1 MRSVLVSKQMCFTES
16 LLNEI
21 KMKKKTLSKH
31 ISFCPNTIK
40 QITFICAITTSR
52 IISLNERR
60 STVSFHEI

>member
-21 KMKKKTLSKH
+21 KMKKTLSKH

-52 IISLNERR
+52 NNFIERE
-60 STVSFHEI
+60 EINGLFP